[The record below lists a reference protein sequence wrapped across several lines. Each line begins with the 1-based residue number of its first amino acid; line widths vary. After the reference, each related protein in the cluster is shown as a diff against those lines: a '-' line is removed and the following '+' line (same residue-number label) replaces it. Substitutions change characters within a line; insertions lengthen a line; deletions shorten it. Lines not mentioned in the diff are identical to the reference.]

1 MTALKLG
8 RPGSATSAPSACGG
22 WHSAGAGSCGVGCA
36 VPPAACFQTER
47 PEARPGR
54 QPRLSPVL
62 AFWQRGEGCAEH
74 PEAGA
79 LVSLAVSGPSGTQQG
94 GALQALLAGIAP
106 LQTQGDHAGEVLG
119 VISDTAEA
127 A

>member
-1 MTALKLG
+1 VAGGIRLAQVAVALAALCLLPLAFRLNG
-8 RPGSATSAPSACGG
+8 RRPGQ
-22 WHSAGAGSCGVGCA
+22 AGSRVC
-36 VPPAACFQTER
+36 
-47 PEARPGR
+47 
-54 QPRLSPVL
+54 LLYSP
-62 AFWQRGEGCAEH
+62 FWQRGEGCAEH